1 MKTRNIALSL
11 SAVIAIAALA
21 GCGSAGSGNETAS
34 GSGSEA
40 ASSFDS
46 SRDITVVSREDG
58 SGTRGAFI
66 ELFEI
71 EQKDDAGNK
80 VDTTTEEAIIA
91 NKTDV
96 MLTNVS
102 GDEYAIGYVSLGS
115 LNDKVKA
122 LKIDGVEATADN
134 VKNGTYKV
142 SRPFNI
148 AIKGEVSDVAQD
160 FIDFILSAEGQEV
173 ASDGYIAIDDSAE
186 PYAGTK
192 PAGKVVVAG
201 SSSVSPLMEKLK
213 EAYIAVNPDAEIEIQ
228 TNDSTSGMNGTIEGT
243 CDIGMAS
250 RDLNDSEAEVLT
262 GISICLDGI
271 AVIVNS
277 ENPTDDLTS
286 ENVKDIFTGTITA
299 WSEID

>member
-1 MKTRNIALSL
+1 MTTKNIALSL
-11 SAVIAIAALA
+11 SAVLAIAALS
-21 GCGSAGSGNETAS
+21 GCTGTETGSEINSAS
-34 GSGSEA
+34 G
-40 ASSFDS
+40 FDS
-46 SRDITVVSREDG
+46 SREITVVSREDG

-66 ELFEI
+66 ELFKI

-80 VDTTTEEAIIA
+80 IDTTTEEAIIA

-102 GDEYAIGYVSLGS
+102 GDEYAVGYVSLGS

-122 LKIDGVEATADN
+122 LKIDGAEANADN
-134 VKNGTYKV
+134 VKNGAYKV

-160 FIDFILSAEGQEV
+160 FIDFILSAEGQET
-173 ASDGYIAIDDSAE
+173 AADGYIAIDDSAE
-186 PYAGTK
+186 PYAGEK
-192 PAGKVVVAG
+192 PAGKVVAAG

-213 EAYIAVNPDAEIEIQ
+213 EAYIAVNPNAEIEIQ
-228 TNDSTSGMNGTIEGT
+228 TNDSTSGMNGAIEGT

-250 RDLNDSEAEVLT
+250 RDLNASEAETLT
-262 GISICLDGI
+262 SIPICLDGI

-277 ENPTDDLTS
+277 ENPIDELTS

-299 WSEID
+299 WSEIE

>member
-11 SAVIAIAALA
+11 SAVIAIAALSA
-21 GCGSAGSGNETAS
+21 CGSTNSGNETAS
-34 GSGSEA
+34 GSGSET
-40 ASSFDS
+40 ASSFDAG
-46 SRDITVVSREDG
+46 REITVVSREDG

-66 ELFEI
+66 ELFGI
-71 EQKDDAGNK
+71 EQKDEAGNK
-80 VDTTTEEAIIA
+80 IDTTTDEAIIA

-115 LNDKVKA
+115 INDKVKA
-122 LKIDGVEATADN
+122 LKIDGIEATADN

-250 RDLNDSEAEVLT
+250 RDLNDSEADVLT

-286 ENVKDIFTGTITA
+286 DNVKDIFTGTITA